1 MPKSLKIVLYA
12 AATVMGLLILMAII
26 ASYYLHANALRP
38 YLEATA
44 AQVTGMQVQIEGD
57 IYIRLFPAVGLM
69 LDRIKVENRGIPLA
83 EADQVTLKIDLFSLL
98 KKQPRVQGIALA
110 HARVFIERDPK
121 GLFNFEKTTKPHGV
135 PRSLNLTNLSVTDG
149 TFLYND
155 KKSGQ
160 ELKAHG
166 CGVKGNRLRL
176 SGKSGVDLMKNIDL
190 DMSVTCANMLSK
202 KITAADVNITVRGA
216 KGLYHLRPVGMRIF
230 DGQGSAEAKADF
242 SMDTPHWHVH
252 SRLHRFRLEKLLK
265 IIQPKYAVKGE
276 VDFSA
281 ELYANG
287 TQLEALKQTARG
299 KASLRGDNLILIG
312 RDLDKELK
320 RYDSTRNFNLVDA
333 GALFFAGPIGIAVT
347 KGYDFSKLFQGKSG
361 TTVIQEVIS
370 EWRIEHGIA
379 EAQDVAIATR
389 ENYLAL
395 QGGLDFVNKR
405 FEHLTLA
412 LIDPHGCTRIRQKIR
427 GPFRQPVV
435 EKPNVI
441 QAVTAP
447 VRKLLE
453 KAKEA
458 FTGPQCEVFYRGM
471 LVTPDLP
478 EGAPSG

>member
-12 AATVMGLLILMAII
+12 ATTVIGLLILIAVI
-26 ASYYLHANALRP
+26 ASHFLHANALRP
-38 YLEATA
+38 HLEATA
-44 AQVTGMQVQIEGD
+44 ARVTGMQVQIEGD
-57 IYIRLFPAVGLM
+57 IYIRLLPVVALM
-69 LDRIKVENRGIPLA
+69 LDRVQVQNRGIPLV
-83 EADQVTLKIDLFSLL
+83 EADQITLRIDLVSLL

-110 HARVFIERDPK
+110 HARLFIERDPK
-121 GLFNFEKTTKPHGV
+121 GLFNFEKTTKPYGV
-135 PRSLNLTNLSVTDG
+135 PRTLNLTNLTVADA

-155 KKSGQ
+155 KQSRQ
-160 ELKAHG
+160 EVQARHCGIKA
-166 CGVKGNRLRL
+166 NRLRL
-176 SGKSGVDLMKNIDL
+176 TGKSGVDLMKNIDL
-190 DMSVTCANMLSK
+190 EMSMTCASVLSK
-202 KITAADVNITVRGA
+202 KITVTSLNATVRGA
-216 KGLYHLRPVGMRIF
+216 KGLYHLKPVGMRVF

-242 SMDTPHWHVH
+242 SMDTPQWHVH
-252 SRLHRFRLEKLLK
+252 SRLHRFHVEKLLE
-265 IIQPKYAVKGE
+265 IIQPKYTVQGE

-281 ELYANG
+281 QLYASG
-287 TQLEALKQTARG
+287 TKLKTLQETARG
-299 KASLRGDNLILIG
+299 RASLRGENLILMG

-347 KGYDFSKLFQGKSG
+347 KGYDFSKLFRGKNG
-361 TTVIQEVIS
+361 VTPIQEVIS

-379 EAQDVAIATR
+379 EALDVAIATR
-389 ENYLAL
+389 DNYLAL

-405 FEHLTLA
+405 FEHLTVA
-412 LIDPHGCTRIRQKIR
+412 LIDTRGCTRIRQKIR
-427 GPFRQPVV
+427 GPFRSPVV
-435 EKPNVI
+435 EKPNVV

-458 FTGPQCEVFYRGM
+458 ISGPQCEVFYRGM